1 MKLLQFAVGLLAT
14 AASWSLYAQTLDA
27 RANIP
32 FEFRVGAKLM
42 PAGEY
47 LIHHAAGVLTLQGSA
62 GSHASAVAITH
73 PANQQSEKLMV
84 QFNRYGDDYFLGT
97 ISIPGAASARAVSKT
112 PREKEL
118 ARRINPGQT
127 TVAFESK

>member
-32 FEFRVGAKLM
+32 FEFRVGEKLM

-62 GSHASAVAITH
+62 GGHTAAVAITH
-73 PANQQSEKLMV
+73 PAYQQSEKLVV

-97 ISIPGAASARAVSKT
+97 ISIPGSASARAIPKT

-118 ARRINPGQT
+118 ARRINQGQT

>member
-27 RANIP
+27 RASIP
-32 FEFRVGAKLM
+32 FEFRVGEKLM

-62 GSHASAVAITH
+62 GSHTAAVAITY
-73 PANQQSEKLMV
+73 ATDKQSEKPLV
-84 QFNRYGDDYFLGT
+84 QFNRYGDDYFLGM
-97 ISIPGAASARAVSKT
+97 ISIPGSVSARAVLKT

-127 TVAFESK
+127 TVAFDSK